1 MNPSAAVDTSIL
13 NAVMQASPLV
23 QLTLLILVGMSVLS
37 WAVGLSKWKHF
48 KQLLKSNSAFLNHF
62 WKANSLDSLFA
73 DLKDFPHSSV
83 ARVFQA
89 GFSELKKL
97 AEKNQSKA
105 KGAPDESEIKLSGI
119 DNMERALKQ
128 AVENEV
134 ALMESRLSW
143 LATTGSTGPFI
154 GLFGT
159 VWGIMSS
166 FHKIG
171 AMGSASLAVVAPG
184 ISEALF
190 ATAVGLGAAIPAVII
205 YNSLVTQVRRQEIQ
219 LNNFAADFLNVAKR
233 NFFQE

>member
-1 MNPSAAVDTSIL
+1 
-13 NAVMQASPLV
+13 
-23 QLTLLILVGMSVLS
+23 
-37 WAVGLSKWKHF
+37 
-48 KQLLKSNSAFLNHF
+48 
-62 WKANSLDSLFA
+62 
-73 DLKDFPHSSV
+73 
-83 ARVFQA
+83 
-89 GFSELKKL
+89 
-97 AEKNQSKA
+97 
-105 KGAPDESEIKLSGI
+105 ESEIKLSGI